1 MFCHQ
6 ALDPG
11 AAIPTLTPRPRV
23 LPHARK
29 PLSVFCDRE
38 LSNLPLVLVGRRAI
52 PGDTKDVQ
60 LKRMQQRS
68 KFKVVKMLML
78 VVVVFTL
85 SWLPLYAIWL
95 LVKFADFEQLPEGM
109 DRILSVAM
117 PVAQWLGASNSCV
130 NPVLYAF
137 FNAKY
142 RQGFQ
147 ALVKSGSCCAPIRIQ
162 MPTDSTLRRSAHA
175 HCQTLQT
182 TASCATVASPHT
194 ATLTPLRAADRGQA
208 RREPHIT
215 GV

>member
-1 MFCHQ
+1 MVSAVLYEHY
-6 ALDPG
+6 
-11 AAIPTLTPRPRV
+11 TSKVLTDSFLTRF
-23 LPHARK
+23 
-29 PLSVFCDRE
+29 VFH
-38 LSNLPLVLVGRRAI
+38 RRAI

-85 SWLPLYAIWL
+85 SWLPLYGIWL
-95 LVKFADFEQLPEGM
+95 LVKFADFEKLPDGL

-117 PVAQWLGASNSCV
+117 PMAQWLGASNSCV

-162 MPTDSTLRRSAHA
+162 VPTDSTLRRSA

-182 TASCATVASPHT
+182 TASCATVAHS
-194 ATLTPLRAADRGQA
+194 AQLMPLKAADRGLS
-208 RREPHIT
+208 RRPPDIT